1 MSILSLN
8 GPTGRPA
15 RSKRAVK
22 VWMGIGMV
30 IAVLGVGSTLAS
42 TITINSDNNTEFGQG
57 VQRTVYC
64 GGDKEIT
71 VKPISSYIDSET
83 VSSNGDESNHR
94 DDNAEPTPVPTAAP
108 GYFYLSG
115 IAVSDIPAEC
125 SGVNFVISV
134 YSVGGSAPIT
144 ISSYDNPVVRVIT
157 PTVLWKRTETQD
169 LGILSLSRDL
179 LDEPNPDNN
188 PALSAPYLTVG
199 THSSATGSFV
209 IHFNSNPNIT
219 NTDINNVGR
228 ILIETQDNAFEDGGT
243 PVVGARI
250 RRS

>member
-1 MSILSLN
+1 MSILNLN

-42 TITINSDNNTEFGQG
+42 TITINSGNNTEFGQG

-83 VSSNGDESNHR
+83 VGSNGDESDHR
-94 DDNAEPTPVPTAAP
+94 DANAEPTPVPTSAP

-115 IAVSDIPAEC
+115 IAVSDIPEQC

-134 YSVGGSAPIT
+134 YAVGGSAPIT

-157 PTVLWKRTETQD
+157 PTVLWKR
-169 LGILSLSRDL
+169 
-179 LDEPNPDNN
+179 
-188 PALSAPYLTVG
+188 YLTVG
-199 THSSATGSFV
+199 THSAAKGSFV
-209 IHFNSNPNIT
+209 IHFNSNPNVS

-243 PVVGARI
+243 PVVGARV

>member
-1 MSILSLN
+1 MSILNLN

-42 TITINSDNNTEFGQG
+42 TITINSGNNTEFGQG

-83 VSSNGDESNHR
+83 VGSNGDESDHR
-94 DDNAEPTPVPTAAP
+94 DANAEPTPVPTSAP

-115 IAVSDIPAEC
+115 IAVSDIPEQC

-134 YSVGGSAPIT
+134 YAVGGSAPIT

-157 PTVLWKRTETQD
+157 PTVLWKRTDTQD
-169 LGILSLSRDL
+169 LGILSLSRDF
-179 LDEPNPDNN
+179 LDEPNPENN
-188 PALSAPYLTVG
+188 QLLSAPYLTVG
-199 THSSATGSFV
+199 THSAAKGSFV
-209 IHFNSNPNIT
+209 IHFNSNPNVS
-219 NTDINNVGR
+219 NTDINNVVR
-228 ILIETQDNAFEDGGT
+228 ILIETQDKAFEDGGT
-243 PVVGARI
+243 PVVGARV